1 MYTDVTETCRSHQ
14 PPFTLESP
22 TCLTRSGGP
31 QALGSSCGSMNL
43 LSSEEIWSGGAVLDG
58 TGEMERG
65 QQPRSLPGGFRMNLE
80 GVAARGGAAGTES
93 WQEAEEGGSYPQI
106 AI

>member
-43 LSSEEIWSGGAVLDG
+43 LSSEEIWSGGAILDV
-58 TGEMERG
+58 R
-65 QQPRSLPGGFRMNLE
+65 RVKLKIINLKL
-80 GVAARGGAAGTES
+80 
-93 WQEAEEGGSYPQI
+93 I
-106 AI
+106 KMCLHL